1 MDQEKQ
7 NNPEMRKRPPVRYDE
22 NGNPIPTRKRSPV
35 RYDENGNPIPPKKRP
50 PVGHDENGNPI
61 PPKKRPP
68 VRYDENG
75 NPIPP
80 KKRPPV
86 RYDENGNPI
95 PPKKRPPVR
104 YDENGNPI
112 PPKKR
117 PPVRYDE
124 NGNPIPPRKR
134 PVNEQTIRGN
144 GYDRFKENEHMLIDR
159 REIANQQEAE
169 QQDSKKKRN
178 IFGKILLGLQA
189 LMTIVFMVLIF
200 MVDILPLKYVLVIAA
215 VFAILWA
222 FVLISQKFKGTQIIG
237 KIFSILMILVML
249 LGTVYLWKAHDV
261 MDELTTGQTV
271 VVTDLSVVVMQNS
284 TATGLQDLD
293 GGSFGIQA
301 MINREKTDATM
312 AELESQYSQGIV
324 KVEYTGFLEQ
334 VQALYDGDV
343 DAILINEAFRSII
356 AETYPNFNTE
366 TRVLDAFTY
375 TEEVEKEEEPKREV
389 DVAEETFTVFLS
401 GNDSYGTVSLADG
414 RTDVNILATINP
426 NTKQILL
433 TTTPRDYY
441 VVQPIYGS
449 RDKLT
454 HAGLWGV
461 DHSMETLEGLYDI
474 EIDYYARVNFS
485 GFQDI
490 IDALD
495 GVEVYSDYAFT
506 ASGTG
511 YYFDQGYNYV
521 YGEAALYFV
530 RERYAFADG
539 DAQRGRN
546 QMAMIQAII
555 NKIISPAILTN
566 YMDLMSSLSSCFI
579 TDIPRGKISD
589 LVKMQ
594 LDEGGSWNIVSYTV
608 AGSTGSEYCPALGAY
623 ASIMYE
629 NEEAITEAK
638 ALMQAVAD
646 GEIISAP

>member
-1 MDQEKQ
+1 MDNERKNESELKQ
-7 NNPEMRKRPPVRYDE
+7 RPLARYDE
-22 NGNPIPTRKRSPV
+22 SGNLIPT
-35 RYDENGNPIPPKKRP
+35 KKRP
-50 PVGHDENGNPI
+50 AVRYDENGNPI

-134 PVNEQTIRGN
+134 SSEEQAARKS
-144 GYDRFKENEHMLIDR
+144 GYERFAENEHLLTE
-159 REIANQQEAE
+159 REQSKAKLENEQGVQEKA
-169 QQDSKKKRN
+169 KKKN
-178 IFGKILLGLQA
+178 IFGKVLVGLQA
-189 LMTIVFMVLIF
+189 LMTVIF
-200 MVDILPLKYVLVIAA
+200 MILVFVLDMLPLKYVLIIGAI
-215 VFAILWA
+215 FLILWA
-222 FVLISQKFKGTQIIG
+222 FALISQKFKGVRIVG
-237 KIFSILMILVML
+237 NVFSIIMILVML

-261 MDELTTGQTV
+261 MDELTTGQEY
-271 VVTDLSVVVMQNS
+271 VVTDMSVIVMQD
-284 TATGLQDLD
+284 APVVGLQDLD
-293 GGSFGIQA
+293 GASFGIQT
-301 MINREKTDATM
+301 MMNRAQTDETM
-312 AELESQYSQGIV
+312 NELESRYTKGIT
-324 KVEYTGFLEQ
+324 KVEYTGFIEQ
-334 VQALYDGDV
+334 VQALYDGTV
-343 DAILINEAFRSII
+343 DAILINEAFREII
-356 AETYPNFNTE
+356 LETYPNFGIE
-366 TRVLDAFTY
+366 TRVLDGFTY
-375 TEEVEKEEEPKREV
+375 KEEVKKEAKPKKEV
-389 DVAEETFTVFLS
+389 NVEEETFTVFLS

-414 RTDVNILATINP
+414 RTDVNILATVNP
-426 NTKQILL
+426 KTKQILL

-441 VVQPIYGS
+441 VVQPVYGS

-461 DHSMETLEGLYDI
+461 DHSMETLESLYDI
-474 EIDYYARVNFS
+474 DIDYYARVNFS
-485 GFQDI
+485 GFQEI

-506 ASGTG
+506 TSDGM
-511 YYFDQGYNYV
+511 YYFDYGYNYV
-521 YGEAALYFV
+521 YGEAALGFV
-530 RERYAFADG
+530 RERYAFAAG

-555 NKIISPAILTN
+555 NKVTSPAILTN

-579 TDIPRGKISD
+579 TDIPRDKISD

-594 LDEGGSWNIVSYTV
+594 LDEGGSWNIVAYTV
-608 AGSTGSEYCPALGAY
+608 AGATGSEYCPALGAY

-629 NEEAITEAK
+629 NEEAIAEAK
-638 ALMQAVAD
+638 ELMQAVAD
-646 GEIISAP
+646 GEVISAP

>member
-7 NNPEMRKRPPVRYDE
+7 NKPEMRKRPPVRY
-22 NGNPIPTRKRSPV
+22 
-35 RYDENGNPIPPKKRP
+35 
-50 PVGHDENGNPI
+50 DENGNPI

-124 NGNPIPPRKR
+124 NGNPIPPKKR
-134 PVNEQTIRGN
+134 PPVRYDENGNPIPPKRPKQSQTSRVS
-144 GYDRFKENEHMLIDR
+144 GYDRFKENEHMLLDR
-159 REIANQQEAE
+159 STLTEEKETEASN
-169 QQDSKKKRN
+169 DKKKKRN
-178 IFGKILLGLQA
+178 IVGYVLIGLQA
-189 LMTIVFMVLIF
+189 LVTIVFMVMVFL
-200 MVDILPLKYVLVIAA
+200 VDILPTKYVLA
-215 VFAILWA
+215 VGAIFLILLA
-222 FVLISQKFKGTQIIG
+222 FVVISQKFRGTRILG
-237 KIFSILMILVML
+237 KVFAVLMILVL
-249 LGTVYLWKAHDV
+249 TLGSVYLWKAHDV
-261 MDELTTGQTV
+261 MDELTTGQEYVVTEMAV
-271 VVTDLSVVVMQNS
+271 VVRQDSS
-284 TATGLQDLD
+284 ATGLQDLD
-293 GGSFGIQA
+293 GASFGILA
-301 MINREKTDATM
+301 VMNRQQTDEVIAD
-312 AELESQYSQGIV
+312 LEGRYTNGII
-324 KVEYTGFLEQ
+324 KVEYAGFIEQ
-334 VQALYDGDV
+334 VQALYDGTV
-343 DAILINEAFRSII
+343 DAILINEAFRNII
-356 AETYPNFNTE
+356 LETYPNFDIE
-366 TRVLDAFTY
+366 TRVLDGFTY
-375 TEEVEKEEEPKREV
+375 KEEVQKEEQPKREV
-389 DVAEETFTVFLS
+389 DVAEETFTVYLS

-414 RTDVNILATINP
+414 RTDVNILATVNP

-441 VVQPIYGS
+441 VEEPIYGS

-454 HAGLWGV
+454 HVGLWGI
-461 DHSMETLEGLYDI
+461 DHSMETLEKLYDM
-474 EIDYYARVNFS
+474 EIDYYVRVNFS
-485 GFQDI
+485 GFRDI
-490 IDALD
+490 INALD

-506 ASGTG
+506 TVDGL

-521 YGEAALYFV
+521 YGEAALGFV
-530 RERYAFADG
+530 RERYAFAAG

-566 YMDLMSSLSSCFI
+566 YLDLMDSLSSCFI
-579 TDIPRGKISD
+579 TDMPREKISD

-594 LDEGGSWNIVSYTV
+594 LDEGGSWNISSYTV
-608 AGSTGSEYCPALGAY
+608 AGDTGSEYCPALGSY

-629 NEEAITEAK
+629 NEEAIAEAK

-646 GEIISAP
+646 GEIISIP

>member
-7 NNPEMRKRPPVRYDE
+7 NNSEIRKRPSVKYDE
-22 NGNPIPTRKRSPV
+22 NGNPIPA
-35 RYDENGNPIPPKKRP
+35 
-50 PVGHDENGNPI
+50 
-61 PPKKRPP
+61 KKRPP

-124 NGNPIPPRKR
+124 NGNPIPAKKR
-134 PVNEQTIRGN
+134 PPVRYDENGN
-144 GYDRFKENEHMLIDR
+144 PIPPKKRPLVRYDENGNPIPPKRPNQSQVSRASGYDRFKENEHMLLDR
-159 REIANQQEAE
+159 STLTEEKELEASN
-169 QQDSKKKRN
+169 DKKKKRN
-178 IFGKILLGLQA
+178 IVGYVLIGLQA
-189 LMTIVFMVLIF
+189 LVTIIFMVLVF
-200 MVDILPLKYVLVIAA
+200 LVDILPMKYVLV
-215 VFAILWA
+215 VGAIFLILLA
-222 FVLISQKFKGTQIIG
+222 FSVISQKFKGARIVG
-237 KIFSILMILVML
+237 KVFAVLMILML
-249 LGTVYLWKAHDV
+249 TLGSVYLWKTHDV
-261 MDELTTGQTV
+261 MDELTTGQEYVVTEMAV
-271 VVTDLSVVVMQNS
+271 VVRQDSP
-284 TATGLQDLD
+284 ATGLQDLD
-293 GGSFGIQA
+293 GARFGILA
-301 MINREKTDATM
+301 MMNRQQTDEAL
-312 AELESQYSQGIV
+312 ASLESQYINGTI
-324 KVEYTGFLEQ
+324 KVEYAGFIEQ

-343 DAILINEAFRSII
+343 DAIVINEAFRSII
-356 AETYPNFNTE
+356 LETYSNFNTD
-366 TRVLDAFTY
+366 TRVLDGFTY
-375 TEEVEKEEEPKREV
+375 KEEVKKEEVPQREV

-414 RTDVNILATINP
+414 RTDVNILATVNP

-454 HAGLWGV
+454 HAGLMGV
-461 DHSMETLEGLYDI
+461 DHSMETLENLYDI
-474 EIDYYARVNFS
+474 DIDYYVRVNFS

-506 ASGTG
+506 SVSGH
-511 YYFDQGYNYV
+511 YFEQGYNYV
-521 YGEAALYFV
+521 YGEAALGFV
-530 RERYAFADG
+530 RERYAFAAG

-555 NKIISPAILTN
+555 NRVISPAILTN
-566 YMDLMSSLSSCFI
+566 YLDLMDSLSSCFI
-579 TDIPRGKISD
+579 TDMPREKISD

-594 LDEGGSWNIVSYTV
+594 LDEGGSWNIASYTV
-608 AGSTGSEYCPALGAY
+608 AGATGSEYCPALGAY
-623 ASIMYE
+623 SSIMYE
-629 NEEAITEAK
+629 NEEAIAEAK
-638 ALMQAVAD
+638 ELMQAVAD
-646 GEIISAP
+646 GEIISTP